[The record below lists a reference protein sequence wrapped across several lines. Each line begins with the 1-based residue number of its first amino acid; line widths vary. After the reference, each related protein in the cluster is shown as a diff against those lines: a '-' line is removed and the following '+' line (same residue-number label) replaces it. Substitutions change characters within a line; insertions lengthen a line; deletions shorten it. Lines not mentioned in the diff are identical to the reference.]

1 MLNTNKT
8 SKTIPQLFEES
19 VLKYANNPFLKEKKT
34 DKFQA
39 LTYQDTRD
47 YIYKFAAGLMSLG
60 INKGDK
66 IALISEGRND
76 WIISEMGILYA
87 GAVNVPLS
95 VKLIEASEIKF
106 RINHSE
112 CRMIIVSQGQANKVK
127 LIKRECPLV
136 EKIIFLDPQET
147 YNDDELYFKD
157 IYKLGEDF
165 LATQGSEFEKR
176 WTTLKGDDH
185 ANICYTSGTT
195 ADPKGIILSH
205 RNYTANVEQ
214 ACSLMTIPE
223 EYTTLF
229 ILPLDHSFA
238 HTVFFCFIYKGASI
252 ACVQV
257 GKTAM
262 ESLKNIPIN
271 INELKPN
278 LILSVPALAKNFRKN
293 VENGI
298 RNKGKFAETLFKIAI
313 KTAYIYNAEG
323 YNKGVALR
331 GLLKPLVDMFDKI
344 LFKKIREGFGG
355 QIDFFVGGGAMLDID
370 IQRFFYAI
378 GIPMMQGYG
387 LTEAS
392 PVISAN
398 GLLNHKLGSSGRLV
412 TPIEFRIED
421 DNGNTLPVG
430 EKGEIVVKGENVMI
444 GYWKN
449 DSATSET
456 LKDGWLHT
464 GDMGYLDTDGY
475 LYVTGRFKCLLIA
488 NDGEKYSPEG
498 IEEALTEHIS
508 FIDQI
513 MLYNNQSNYTTA
525 LLVLNKEAVKRWFK
539 HHSHSHKHTDEE
551 NIKIFL
557 KELQH
562 DILNYHKK
570 GKHEVVFPERW
581 LPAAFSILK
590 EPFTED
596 NRMMNSTLKMV
607 RGRIAEHY
615 AELIAYLYSPDG
627 KDVLNSSNVQALK
640 KYLE

>member
-1 MLNTNKT
+1 M
-8 SKTIPQLFEES
+8 KTIPQLFEES
-19 VLKYANNPFLKEKKT
+19 VQKYANNPFLKEKKT
-34 DKFQA
+34 DKFEA
-39 LTYQDTRD
+39 ISYIDTRD
-47 YIYKFAAGLMSLG
+47 YIYKFAAGLLSLG
-60 INKGDK
+60 INIGDK

-112 CRMIIVSQGQANKVK
+112 SRFVIVSQGQASK
-127 LIKRECPLV
+127 IKQIKSECPLV
-136 EKIIFLDPQET
+136 EKIIYLDTQES
-147 YNDDELYFKD
+147 YSEDEFHIND

-165 LATQGSEFEKR
+165 LATHGSEFENR
-176 WTTLKGDDH
+176 WTNLKGDAH

-223 EYTTLF
+223 TYTTLF

-238 HTVFFCFIYKGASI
+238 HTVYLCFIYKGASI
-252 ACVQV
+252 ATVQI

-262 ESLKNIPIN
+262 ETLKNIPIN
-271 INELKPN
+271 IREVKPN

-293 VENGI
+293 IENGI
-298 RNKGKFAETLFKIAI
+298 RSKGKVTETLFNIAI

-323 YNKGVALR
+323 HNKGTGMR
-331 GLLKPLVDMFDKI
+331 QLLKPLLSLFDKT
-344 LFKKIREGFGG
+344 LFSKIRDNFGG
-355 QIDFFVGGGAMLDID
+355 EIDFFIGGGAMLDID

-378 GIPMMQGYG
+378 GTPMMQGYG

-412 TPIEFRIED
+412 NPIQLKIED
-421 DNGNTLPVG
+421 ENGKVLPAG
-430 EKGEIVVKGENVMI
+430 HKGEIVIKGENVMI
-444 GYWKN
+444 GYWRNETATADTIKN
-449 DSATSET
+449 
-456 LKDGWLHT
+456 GWLHT
-464 GDMGYLDTDGY
+464 GDMGYVDQDGY

-525 LLVLNKEAVKRWFK
+525 LLVLNKEAVKRWYK

-551 NIKIFL
+551 YAKTFL
-557 KELQH
+557 KHLQH
-562 DILNYHKK
+562 EIMNYDKK

-581 LPAAFSILK
+581 LPAAFAILN

-607 RGRIAEHY
+607 RGKIAEHY
-615 AELIAYLYSPDG
+615 TELIDYIYTPEG
-627 KDVLNSSNVQALK
+627 KDVTNNRNVEVVK
-640 KYLE
+640 NIF

>member
-1 MLNTNKT
+1 M
-8 SKTIPQLFEES
+8 KTIPQLLEDS
-19 VLKYANNPFLKEKKT
+19 VLKYSDNPLLWEKKT
-34 DKFQA
+34 DKFEA
-39 LTYQDTRD
+39 LSYQQTKE

-60 INKGDK
+60 IHKGDK
-66 IALISEGRND
+66 IALISEGRNT

-112 CRMIIVSQGQANKVK
+112 SRFIIVSQGQASKVK
-127 LIKRECPLV
+127 LIKSECPQV
-136 EKIIFLDPQET
+136 EKIIFLDEQEN
-147 YNDDELYFKD
+147 YSNDELHIND

-176 WTTLKGDDH
+176 WTSLKGEDH

-195 ADPKGIILSH
+195 ADPKGIVLSH

-223 EYTTLF
+223 SYRTLF

-238 HTVFFCFIYKGASI
+238 HTVYFCFIYKGASI
-252 ACVQV
+252 ASVQV
-257 GKTAM
+257 GKTPM

-271 INELKPN
+271 IKELKPN

-293 VENGI
+293 VEKNI
-298 RNKGKFAETLFKIAI
+298 RDKGKIASTLFNIGLKIA
-313 KTAYIYNAEG
+313 YMYNAEG
-323 YNKGVALR
+323 YNRGKGLR
-331 GLLKPLVDMFDKI
+331 SILKPLKNFFDKI
-344 LFKKIREGFGG
+344 LFIKIRDAFGG
-355 QIDFFVGGGAMLDID
+355 QIDFFIGGGAMLDID

-378 GIPMMQGYG
+378 GIPMFQGYG

-392 PVISAN
+392 PVISSN
-398 GLLNHKLGSSGRLV
+398 GLLNHKLGSSGPLV
-412 TPIEFRIED
+412 TPLDFRIED
-421 DNGNTLPVG
+421 DNGNSLPVF
-430 EKGEIVVKGENVMI
+430 EKGEIVIKGENVMI

-449 DSATSET
+449 ETATAET

-464 GDMGYLDTDGY
+464 GDMGYLDDDGY

-498 IEEALTEHIS
+498 IEEALTEHIT

-539 HHSHSHKHTDEE
+539 NHSHSHKHTEEE
-551 NIKIFL
+551 NIKVFL
-557 KELQH
+557 KHLQH
-562 DILNYHKK
+562 DIMNYDKK

-581 LPAAFSILK
+581 LPAAFGILK
-590 EPFTED
+590 EPFTEN
-596 NRMMNSTLKMV
+596 NRMLNSTLKMV
-607 RGRIAEHY
+607 RGRI
-615 AELIAYLYSPDG
+615 D
-627 KDVLNSSNVQALK
+627 KDRKSVV
-640 KYLE
+640 